1 MRTRD
6 QHVPLSKKKPL
17 KLPFRTRNDQT
28 FTQIMLIPKIRLES
42 PDYVIWSCSQCATVI
57 EFSFSAFTITHLFD
71 RHTGGWDKSL
81 VSWLGYLKPE
91 VPFCPKT
98 QVAISLEIRDTGF
111 KVRVALQAAEDM
123 ACREDQPGI
132 AMALER
138 RWAEH
143 RGDCTVTHLFWLHL
157 PLQPMCEN
165 FL

>member
-17 KLPFRTRNDQT
+17 ELPLRTRNDQT
-28 FTQIMLIPKIRLES
+28 FIQIMLIPKIRLES
-42 PDYVIWSCSQCATVI
+42 PDYVIWSCSQCATLNFLSLLLPLLISLIDTWGV
-57 EFSFSAFTITHLFD
+57 
-71 RHTGGWDKSL
+71 GDKSL

-98 QVAISLEIRDTGF
+98 QVAISLEIYYTGF

-123 ACREDQPGI
+123 ACHGDQPGI
-132 AMALER
+132 AVALER
-138 RWAEH
+138 RQAEH
-143 RGDCTVTHLFWLHL
+143 RGDCTVAHLFWLHL